1 MERTWWLLRKE
12 LTELGRSRWLLFSM
26 AALPLT
32 MLPVPIVLVE
42 LMVKA
47 SHAEASD
54 LAQFYHVSGL
64 LGPDPRLGLVHLW
77 VQHCAG
83 LFLIMPLFI
92 PVLVA
97 AQSVAGEK
105 ERRTIEPLL
114 ASPLTSAE
122 IVLAK
127 SLGAVLPALGI
138 TWVAFALFAVGV
150 DVVAYPLMHK
160 PVLPD
165 LSWLFTVLILVPLLC
180 FLGNTVTVLVSSRVN
195 DSRVAQQLSA
205 LLVIPFLG
213 LVVLQFTGVV
223 FLGPLFDL
231 LLAAG
236 VAVLD
241 VALFALAVRLFDRER
256 ILSRWS

>member
-12 LTELGRSRWLLFSM
+12 LTELRRSRWLLLSM

-42 LMVKA
+42 LMVRS
-47 SHAEASD
+47 SHAEAAD
-54 LAQFYHVSGL
+54 LAQFYRVSGL
-64 LGPDPRLGLVHLW
+64 LGPDPRLGLIHL
-77 VQHCAG
+77 VIQHCAG
-83 LFLIMPLFI
+83 LFLVMPLFI
-92 PVLVA
+92 PVLIA

-114 ASPLTSAE
+114 ASPLTASE

-138 TWVAFALFAVGV
+138 TWVAFALFALGV
-150 DVVAYPLMHK
+150 DVAAHPLTGK
-160 PVLPD
+160 AVLPD
-165 LSWLFTVLILVPLLC
+165 LSWLFTVLVLVPLLC
-180 FLGNTVTVLVSSRVN
+180 FLSNTVTVLVSSRVN

-213 LVVLQFTGVV
+213 LVVLQFAGLV

-231 LLAAG
+231 LLASG
-236 VAVLD
+236 VALVDVL
-241 VALFALAVRLFDRER
+241 LFALAVRLFDRER
-256 ILSRWS
+256 ILSRWG